1 MLFFPRSALVVSRYA
16 KGWAPYLSVLS
27 YEAFK
32 RIVCRVCDMLWPV
45 RYIIAC
51 FCHEVIHSASCLI
64 DDRDCENVMASEAY
78 NCLFLP

>member
-1 MLFFPRSALVVSRYA
+1 MVELCKLGITTIFCAFIVPKGVVLVLFFPRSALVVSRYA

-45 RYIIAC
+45 RHIIAC
-51 FCHEVIHSASCLI
+51 FF
-64 DDRDCENVMASEAY
+64 VMK
-78 NCLFLP
+78 